1 MDDTVEQHD
10 EPLTKAHALP
20 ALPTELWLTIF
31 EHVVTYDAHIFDQ
44 SYEYRKERTRDL
56 QRLQYVCRSWRVI

>member
-1 MDDTVEQHD
+1 MVDTVEQHD
-10 EPLTKAHALP
+10 EPLTKAHILP

-44 SYEYRKERTRDL
+44 SYEYRKERTRGL